1 LSANNDT
8 YRERIKNLVANKV
21 SKISKLQ
28 TKNVNEPTFLDGGLS
43 KAT

>member
-1 LSANNDT
+1 M

-21 SKISKLQ
+21 RKISKLQ
-28 TKNVNEPTFLDGGLS
+28 NKNVNQPTFLDGGLS